1 MHLLP
6 FDYAVRNLARS
17 PSRLFATVLA
27 SALVVGLV
35 LSASALV
42 RGMTRCLVGSGD
54 RSNVILVAVGSEDSL
69 ERSQIPNNS
78 AGVVAADLPGI
89 KTRLGVA
96 YVSPEIHVAL
106 TIRTAPQ
113 SKEQYHSVVRGFTSE
128 AFLVHPRVQMV
139 EGRAPQPGRDEIMIG
154 ALASSKMG
162 IDRQLLEIG
171 RTVWLDN
178 RSWQIVGRFT
188 APGTVMDGEVWAPL
202 TDLQVAT
209 KRDGV
214 SCLVVTL
221 EDADFADVDAFTKQ
235 RFDLSLTPISERDYY
250 VSVLR
255 FYQPVRGMIWSTAI
269 LIALAGLLGGLNTMY
284 ASFAVRVRELG
295 ALRSLGYSQA
305 AIVVSLVQES
315 LLTSS
320 AGALLGSAL
329 CLLLIHGHAVR
340 FSMGVFELTVDHRV
354 LLSGLIAGLIMGLVG
369 ALPPAWRCLRL
380 PIPEALRSA

>member
-1 MHLLP
+1 
-6 FDYAVRNLARS
+6 
-17 PSRLFATVLA
+17 
-27 SALVVGLV
+27 
-35 LSASALV
+35 
-42 RGMTRCLVGSGD
+42 
-54 RSNVILVAVGSEDSL
+54 
-69 ERSQIPNNS
+69 
-78 AGVVAADLPGI
+78 
-89 KTRLGVA
+89 
-96 YVSPEIHVAL
+96 
-106 TIRTAPQ
+106 
-113 SKEQYHSVVRGFTSE
+113 
-128 AFLVHPRVQMV
+128 
-139 EGRAPQPGRDEIMIG
+139 MIG
-154 ALASSKMG
+154 ALAGSKMG

-178 RSWQIVGRFT
+178 RSWKIVGRFT

-250 VSVLR
+250 ASVLR

-295 ALRSLGYSQA
+295 ALRSLGYSRA

-320 AGALLGSAL
+320 AGALLGAAL

-380 PIPEALRSA
+380 PIPEALRSS